1 MSVIEIEN
9 KLKQM
14 SNTQRLIVIEIAT
27 NLIKKNLIEKTS
39 EEKLSLEE
47 AAELLY
53 EDYLYDEELTAV
65 SIGSSLSATLR
76 CRRESSAR

>member
-9 KLKQM
+9 ELKQM
-14 SNTQRLIVIEIAT
+14 SDTQRLVVIEIAT
-27 NLIKKNLIEKTS
+27 NLIKKNLTERNSEK
-39 EEKLSLEE
+39 KLSLEE

-65 SIGSSLSATLR
+65 T
-76 CRRESSAR
+76 

>member
-14 SNTQRLIVIEIAT
+14 SDTQRLIVIEIA
-27 NLIKKNLIEKTS
+27 NGLIKKNLTEKTS
-39 EEKLSLEE
+39 ENKLSLEE

-53 EDYLYDEELTAV
+53 ED
-65 SIGSSLSATLR
+65 SSVRLKNILQL
-76 CRRESSAR
+76 

>member
-9 KLKQM
+9 ELKQM
-14 SNTQRLIVIEIAT
+14 SDAQRLIVIEIAT
-27 NLIKKNLIEKTS
+27 GLIKKNLTKKIS
-39 EEKLSLEE
+39 GNKLSLEE

-65 SIGSSLSATLR
+65 TRALDG
-76 CRRESSAR
+76 EDFHDV

>member
-1 MSVIEIEN
+1 MSVTEIEN

-14 SNTQRLIVIEIAT
+14 SDAQRLIVIEIAT
-27 NLIKKNLIEKTS
+27 SLIKKNLTEKTS
-39 EEKLSLEE
+39 EKKLSLEE

-65 SIGSSLSATLR
+65 TRALDG
-76 CRRESSAR
+76 EDFHDV